1 MELKVSVDGVERSIS
16 GVSNET
22 TCAQIIYALAH
33 AISQKGR
40 FVMIE
45 KYRNKERRLSPID
58 KPLELLEKW
67 REHMSNVT
75 FVLKKIDDEDDNSLP
90 SNGTPRTYGF
100 QMELKVSVD
109 GVERSIS
116 GVSNETTCAQIIYAL
131 AHAIS
136 QKGRFVMIEK
146 YRNKERRLSPIDKP
160 LELLEKW
167 REHMSNVT
175 FVLKKIDDEDDNSL
189 PSNGTPQKGT
199 DFSSSASTIS
209 AFQSVSSSSMPT
221 AMPSGKPIVIP
232 QNMSTTSLPTI
243 PLRSTERFRPPPPDY
258 NSVMEQKFASLGR
271 GIHPHPPISMLQDDD
286 MSIARM
292 GLSQNDLLVLIE
304 KQRQLIERQR
314 ENLLNAE
321 LTLPSDADR
330 EFLQLQRQQEN
341 LRNILAPMR
350 ESNWPQQYQKQLKQ
364 SHKLR
369 AAIEATKEAIDKT
382 ASDIENIRLRE
393 QELQKRLTELN
404 ESTTAPQRTAAS
416 LPIGSSSS
424 SPKLKA
430 C

>member
-45 KYRNKERRLSPID
+45 KYRNRERRLSPID

-67 REHMSNVT
+67 REHMSSVT
-75 FVLKKIDDEDDNSLP
+75 FVLKKIDEEDDSNSSLHMN
-90 SNGTPRTYGF
+90 SRKS
-100 QMELKVSVD
+100 L
-109 GVERSIS
+109 
-116 GVSNETTCAQIIYAL
+116 
-131 AHAIS
+131 
-136 QKGRFVMIEK
+136 MI
-146 YRNKERRLSPIDKP
+146 
-160 LELLEKW
+160 
-167 REHMSNVT
+167 
-175 FVLKKIDDEDDNSL
+175 
-189 PSNGTPQKGT
+189 PQNI
-199 DFSSSASTIS
+199 SSAS
-209 AFQSVSSSSMPT
+209 
-221 AMPSGKPIVIP
+221 
-232 QNMSTTSLPTI
+232 LPAI
-243 PLRSTERFRPPPPDY
+243 PLKATDRSRPPPPDY
-258 NSVMEQKFASLGR
+258 NFVMEQKFASLGR
-271 GIHPHPPISMLQDDD
+271 GAHAHPPLPMLKGDD

-314 ENLLNAE
+314 ENLLNTE
-321 LTLPSDADR
+321 LTLPSEADR

-350 ESNWPQQYQKQLKQ
+350 ESNWPQQYQKQLKK

-382 ASDIENIRLRE
+382 MRL
-393 QELQKRLTELN
+393 
-404 ESTTAPQRTAAS
+404 STS
-416 LPIGSSSS
+416 
-424 SPKLKA
+424 
-430 C
+430 

>member
-45 KYRNKERRLSPID
+45 KYRNKERRLSPMD

-75 FVLKKIDDEDDNSLP
+75 FVLKRIDDEEDNNP
-90 SNGTPRTYGF
+90 STHSTN
-100 QMELKVSVD
+100 
-109 GVERSIS
+109 
-116 GVSNETTCAQIIYAL
+116 N
-131 AHAIS
+131 
-136 QKGRFVMIEK
+136 KGPEF
-146 YRNKERRLSPIDKP
+146 
-160 LELLEKW
+160 
-167 REHMSNVT
+167 
-175 FVLKKIDDEDDNSL
+175 
-189 PSNGTPQKGT
+189 PSA
-199 DFSSSASTIS
+199 ASFS
-209 AFQSVSSSSMPT
+209 AFQSVSCSSMPPT
-221 AMPSGKPIVIP
+221 VPTGKPIIMP
-232 QNMSTTSLPTI
+232 HNISTGSLPTI
-243 PLRSTERFRPPPPDY
+243 PLRAAERARPPPPDY

-271 GIHPHPPISMLQDDD
+271 GPHPHAPLPALKDDD

-314 ENLLNAE
+314 ENLLNTE
-321 LTLPSDADR
+321 LTLPTEADR
-330 EFLQLQRQQEN
+330 EYLQLQRQQARHLDFSLHFRHEN
-341 LRNILAPMR
+341 LRTILTPMR

-382 ASDIENIRLRE
+382 ISDIDAVRGQEE
-393 QELQKRLTELN
+393 QLQKQLAELN
-404 ESTTAPQRTAAS
+404 EPLSTPQRAS
-416 LPIGSSSS
+416 APLPVSSPPQSS

>member
-16 GVSNET
+16 GVNNET

-75 FVLKKIDDEDDNSLP
+75 FVLKKIDDEDDNNMP
-90 SNGTPRTYGF
+90 SN
-100 QMELKVSVD
+100 
-109 GVERSIS
+109 I
-116 GVSNETTCAQIIYAL
+116 
-131 AHAIS
+131 
-136 QKGRFVMIEK
+136 
-146 YRNKERRLSPIDKP
+146 
-160 LELLEKW
+160 
-167 REHMSNVT
+167 
-175 FVLKKIDDEDDNSL
+175 
-189 PSNGTPQKGT
+189 TPQKGV
-199 DFSSSASTIS
+199 DFSAPASTMT

-221 AMPSGKPIVIP
+221 AMPS
-232 QNMSTTSLPTI
+232 
-243 PLRSTERFRPPPPDY
+243 DY

-271 GIHPHPPISMLQDDD
+271 GAHPHPPISMLQDDD

-314 ENLLNAE
+314 ENLLNTE

-330 EFLQLQRQQEN
+330 EFLQLQRQQVRRLFLTYLICRN
-341 LRNILAPMR
+341 L
-350 ESNWPQQYQKQLKQ
+350 W
-364 SHKLR
+364 
-369 AAIEATKEAIDKT
+369 
-382 ASDIENIRLRE
+382 
-393 QELQKRLTELN
+393 LTFNL
-404 ESTTAPQRTAAS
+404 
-416 LPIGSSSS
+416 
-424 SPKLKA
+424 
-430 C
+430 

>member
-1 MELKVSVDGVERSIS
+1 MSVDGVERSIS

-45 KYRNKERRLSPID
+45 KYRNRERRLSPID

-67 REHMSNVT
+67 REHMSSVT
-75 FVLKKIDDEDDNSLP
+75 FVLKKIDEEDDSNSSLHM
-90 SNGTPRTYGF
+90 N
-100 QMELKVSVD
+100 
-109 GVERSIS
+109 
-116 GVSNETTCAQIIYAL
+116 
-131 AHAIS
+131 S
-136 QKGRFVMIEK
+136 QK
-146 YRNKERRLSPIDKP
+146 SA
-160 LELLEKW
+160 
-167 REHMSNVT
+167 
-175 FVLKKIDDEDDNSL
+175 
-189 PSNGTPQKGT
+189 
-199 DFSSSASTIS
+199 DFSSPSPFPS
-209 AFQSVSSSSMPT
+209 FQSVSSSSMPPV
-221 AMPSGKPIVIP
+221 MPIGKSLMIP
-232 QNMSTTSLPTI
+232 QNISSASLPAI
-243 PLRSTERFRPPPPDY
+243 PLKATDRSRPPPPDY
-258 NSVMEQKFASLGR
+258 NFVMEQKFASLGR
-271 GIHPHPPISMLQDDD
+271 GAHAHPPLPMLKGDD

-314 ENLLNAE
+314 ENLLNTE
-321 LTLPSDADR
+321 LTLPSEADR

-350 ESNWPQQYQKQLKQ
+350 ESNWPQQYQKQLKK

-382 ASDIENIRLRE
+382 MSDIESVRLQE
-393 QELQKRLTELN
+393 EELQRKLSELN
-404 ESTTAPQRTAAS
+404 DSSASQQRTGLS
-416 LPIGSSSS
+416 LPLNSSSS
-424 SPKLKA
+424 SSKLKA

>member
-1 MELKVSVDGVERSIS
+1 MELKVNVDGVERSIS

-45 KYRNKERRLSPID
+45 KYRNRERRLSPVD

-75 FVLKKIDDEDDNSLP
+75 FVLKKIDDEEDNSSP
-90 SNGTPRTYGF
+90 SDMPA
-100 QMELKVSVD
+100 QKV
-109 GVERSIS
+109 
-116 GVSNETTCAQIIYAL
+116 
-131 AHAIS
+131 
-136 QKGRFVMIEK
+136 
-146 YRNKERRLSPIDKP
+146 P
-160 LELLEKW
+160 
-167 REHMSNVT
+167 
-175 FVLKKIDDEDDNSL
+175 
-189 PSNGTPQKGT
+189 
-199 DFSSSASTIS
+199 DFSTSAPPLS
-209 AFQSVSSSSMPT
+209 FQSVSSSSMPI
-221 AMPSGKPIVIP
+221 AMPTAKPSMIP

-243 PLRSTERFRPPPPDY
+243 PLRAAATERVRPPPPDY

-271 GIHPHPPISMLQDDD
+271 GAHSHPPLLMLPDED

-314 ENLLNAE
+314 ENLLNTE
-321 LTLPSDADR
+321 LTLPTDADR

-341 LRNILAPMR
+341 LRNILTPMR

-382 ASDIENIRLRE
+382 MSDIENVRLRE

-404 ESTTAPQRTAAS
+404 DPTSTPQRTAAS
-416 LPIGSSSS
+416 LPISSSSS

>member
-45 KYRNKERRLSPID
+45 KFRNKERRLSPID

-75 FVLKKIDDEDDNSLP
+75 FVLKKIDDDDDNSMS
-90 SNGTPRTYGF
+90 SNT
-100 QMELKVSVD
+100 
-109 GVERSIS
+109 
-116 GVSNETTCAQIIYAL
+116 
-131 AHAIS
+131 
-136 QKGRFVMIEK
+136 
-146 YRNKERRLSPIDKP
+146 
-160 LELLEKW
+160 
-167 REHMSNVT
+167 
-175 FVLKKIDDEDDNSL
+175 
-189 PSNGTPQKGT
+189 TPQKGT
-199 DFSSSASTIS
+199 EFSFSAPPLT

-221 AMPSGKPIVIP
+221 AVPSGKSVMIP
-232 QNMSTTSLPTI
+232 QNMSSTSLPTI
-243 PLRSTERFRPPPPDY
+243 PLRTTERARPPPPDY

-271 GIHPHPPISMLQDDD
+271 GTNSHPAPAILQDDD

-292 GLSQNDLLVLIE
+292 GLSQNDLMVLIE

-314 ENLLNAE
+314 ENLLNTE

-382 ASDIENIRLRE
+382 MSDIESFRLQE

-404 ESTTAPQRTAAS
+404 DSTSPSQRTATS
-416 LPIGSSSS
+416 VPISSSS

>member
-1 MELKVSVDGVERSIS
+1 MELKVNVDGVERSIS

-45 KYRNKERRLSPID
+45 KYRNRERRLSPVD

-75 FVLKKIDDEDDNSLP
+75 FVLKKIDDEEDNSSP
-90 SNGTPRTYGF
+90 SDMTPRKNWKQCFDFVYF
-100 QMELKVSVD
+100 YES
-109 GVERSIS
+109 RS
-116 GVSNETTCAQIIYAL
+116 
-131 AHAIS
+131 
-136 QKGRFVMIEK
+136 
-146 YRNKERRLSPIDKP
+146 
-160 LELLEKW
+160 
-167 REHMSNVT
+167 
-175 FVLKKIDDEDDNSL
+175 
-189 PSNGTPQKGT
+189 
-199 DFSSSASTIS
+199 
-209 AFQSVSSSSMPT
+209 
-221 AMPSGKPIVIP
+221 
-232 QNMSTTSLPTI
+232 
-243 PLRSTERFRPPPPDY
+243 DY

-271 GIHPHPPISMLQDDD
+271 GAHSHPPLLMLPDED

-304 KQRQLIERQR
+304 KQR
-314 ENLLNAE
+314 
-321 LTLPSDADR
+321 
-330 EFLQLQRQQEN
+330 FLFLCFQEN
-341 LRNILAPMR
+341 LRNILTPMR

-382 ASDIENIRLRE
+382 MSDIENVRLRE

-404 ESTTAPQRTAAS
+404 DPTSTPQRTAAS
-416 LPIGSSSS
+416 LPISSSSS